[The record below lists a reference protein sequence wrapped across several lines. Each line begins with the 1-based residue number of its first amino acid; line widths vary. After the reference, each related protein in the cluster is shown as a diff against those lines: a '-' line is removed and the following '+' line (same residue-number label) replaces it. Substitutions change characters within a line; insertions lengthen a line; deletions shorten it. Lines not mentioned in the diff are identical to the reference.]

1 MSDQTYRAKKGLEGV
16 IFDETQISEVIP
28 DQLLLMYRGYPV
40 ASLAESCQFE
50 EVAHLLLLGELPDRN
65 ALGEFS
71 ERERRNRSLDDR
83 ILSLLR
89 LCPLGHRPMDLLRTA
104 VSFLG
109 MTEEFDLPDTKDG
122 LLCKSEMLLARLP
135 TIVAANARLRRG
147 QEPIPPRSDLS
158 LAENFFFM
166 CVGDVPSP
174 ELVKALD
181 ASLTLYAEHG
191 FNASTFTA
199 RVVSSS
205 LSDLVSSVSAAI
217 GSLKGPLHGGAN
229 EAVMEMLSEI
239 GSPDRARDWVLNAL
253 ASKRKVMGFGHRVYR
268 LGDSRVPT
276 MKHYRNSVAKAVGDD
291 RWIAI
296 SDIVEETVSQEKGI
310 PANLDFPAGP
320 TYALLGFDIPMFTPI
335 FAMARVTGWCAH
347 VIEQLSSNRIVRPL
361 SSYTGP
367 ARREVLPLD
376 DRPVLSAD
384 SRKS

>member
-16 IFDETQISEVIP
+16 IFDETAISEVIP

-40 ASLAESCQFE
+40 ASLAEECRFE
-50 EVAHLLLLGELPDRN
+50 EVAYLLLRGDLPDRD
-65 ALGEFS
+65 ALRDFS
-71 ERERRNRSLDDR
+71 ERERSHRTLDDP
-83 ILSLLR
+83 ILALLR
-89 LCPLGHRPMDLLRTA
+89 LSPEGHRPMDALRTA

-109 MTEEFDLPDTKDG
+109 MTEAFDLPDSHDG
-122 LLCKSEMLLARLP
+122 LLKKSELLLAKLP
-135 TIVAANARLRRG
+135 TIVAADYRLRQC
-147 QEPIPPRSDLS
+147 QEPIPPRTDLP

-166 CVGDVPSP
+166 CFGDVPSP
-174 ELVKALD
+174 ALVDAFD

-229 EAVMEMLSEI
+229 EAVMEMLTEI
-239 GSPDRARDWVLNAL
+239 GSPDRAREWVLDAL
-253 ASKRKVMGFGHRVYR
+253 SSKQKVMGFGHRVYR

-276 MKHYRNSVAKAVGDD
+276 MKHYRDSVARAVGDD

-296 SDIVEETVSQEKGI
+296 SDIVEQTVRDEKGI

-335 FAMARVTGWCAH
+335 FAMARVVGWCAH
-347 VIEQLSSNRIVRPL
+347 VIEQLSANRIVRPL
-361 SSYTGP
+361 SLYTGP
-367 ARREVLPLD
+367 SQREVRPIE
-376 DRPVLSAD
+376 DRPSPIVG
-384 SRKS
+384 